1 MSERDLIK
9 ELKAT
14 ITELTADRDD
24 ALAKV
29 KSKES
34 RMKQVMLKLEHATS
48 DVQATGHKIGEQNKL
63 IAELQAKLETK
74 EKLLEEALEKIKDI
88 QTKSY
93 YNSIIF
99 LFFSY
104 VDLRNFFHQP

>member
-48 DVQATGHKIGEQNKL
+48 DVQATGPKIGEQNKL
-63 IAELQAKLETK
+63 IAELQAKLDTK

-88 QTKSY
+88 HDDSTQNTNT
-93 YNSIIF
+93 NSEDQE
-99 LFFSY
+99 L
-104 VDLRNFFHQP
+104 DQ